1 MGAAR
6 SFVVIGTITAT
17 VIVLATTR
25 GQSAGP
31 TPPAWRERFAT
42 AMEKVRFDSEQ
53 APVFYPGT
61 PKGVYPKGA
70 ESLRIAT
77 PSRRDS
83 GSVGRVIARIRSDSG
98 YPRLGI
104 AAGTNYLWQEADGRS
119 VRFLVIPAN
128 ATAPMKWLNVR
139 HHEHRWPTRRAR
151 LVIMEDSTDGGG
163 GALPVPP
170 PPTSP
175 TVKAL
180 TFLCSSDCTSS
191 SVQWCTA
198 KDTSKLHATLASPT
212 SALVAEVGHYFARNR
227 VSWNAP

>member
-1 MGAAR
+1 
-6 SFVVIGTITAT
+6 
-17 VIVLATTR
+17 
-25 GQSAGP
+25 
-31 TPPAWRERFAT
+31 
-42 AMEKVRFDSEQ
+42 
-53 APVFYPGT
+53 
-61 PKGVYPKGA
+61 
-70 ESLRIAT
+70 
-77 PSRRDS
+77 
-83 GSVGRVIARIRSDSG
+83 
-98 YPRLGI
+98 
-104 AAGTNYLWQEADGRS
+104 
-119 VRFLVIPAN
+119 
-128 ATAPMKWLNVR
+128 
-139 HHEHRWPTRRAR
+139 
-151 LVIMEDSTDGGG
+151 MEDSTDGGG